1 LVGEVNGPAIEVSWH
16 SPRSW
21 FGLFPGPGAGWRIQL
36 EESRHEFLFDRALL
50 DAIPRNLRAAE
61 VLVRFDEAVGQ
72 PASGGSF
79 IDFWTQLAARRE
91 PTFALDFPDTWDI
104 PWELLVGR
112 LELPEVREKVA
123 FVRRVSSREPASPS
137 EFTEPLRTV
146 IVLGD
151 EDPPDGPRLR
161 LRAEAEDVVRAWN
174 GLDAAVRR
182 VVEEPVWMWAEQD
195 VLGRTLDELRPHLV
209 VYSGHGRARPAGV
222 QLADGSWVSPEEY
235 AALLA
240 PSPARRP
247 VFASFWACSTGRA
260 EAGEAEGA
268 RTLPNAPAFARALI
282 GRGVIAVMAMQA
294 PIRDRNARRMA
305 STLFVQLAQG
315 RPLERAVAAARALVL
330 PTSARDGHPLDWASP
345 VVWSA
350 SAAVPQIAWK
360 VEATHVAVRQLAA
373 RRLLQQAAARLP
385 VPATADPVPL
395 DEPDAEER
403 ARAAAWADTPRTWV
417 IGDPED
423 YATGQQWLR
432 TLSALQADHSL
443 WVIPVELAPGTDTE
457 EALRLW
463 AERAGRQMLPGD
475 VPDDVGR
482 MIRDFRT
489 PQAAWRALCAA
500 EGRFLAVSNPP
511 EWREEDRWFWEALLQ
526 GAASRPFA
534 ILGALASGAPP
545 LVTGAVRTLPE
556 PDWQYEDFSMPVTD
570 TAIQAAL
577 ADAPRLALAMAILN
591 LPLDGSHVRVP
602 EHDGPANLEAWRGHA
617 SLLIVTPA
625 GRVLHA
631 AARRKILE
639 WANDRPA
646 ELARAHYD
654 AAMILAD
661 PRLQLTPELR
671 ERQIRHLLG
680 VFQDPA
686 PGFGADPYEVEASA
700 ARVADALFVLY
711 RETERPRAVLALER
725 LIAAQRSQVQGR
737 LSHESR
743 LVLAWAWLRLGH
755 TQEAKFWLRRA
766 SPRTP
771 PAQAWRHALQAE
783 LLKSTGEPDAKQ
795 GALEEIDRA
804 ISVCRADLEAGG
816 EGAQVRLRAYEQDR
830 ARILQYLFYDAE
842 GAARAYD
849 SLVRNWRGV
858 AGASLDIAVV
868 RRNWAEALR
877 TLADK
882 QKDPSLLDSADVLL
896 NEALKNAD
904 AYRASPVLAEVWYES
919 ARNEAA
925 RGRTKAERR
934 ALSSAIDAARHSG
947 HDMLLAIAQNREF
960 WRLRPFDPAEWEVRA
975 AELAHFP
982 GHGWAVRALVN
993 GRICA
998 AEAYLRA
1005 ESPAAARGELE
1016 AAEQAMA
1023 ANPSFDQGT
1032 DRWRRAAI
1040 AAGLEALSAG
1050 EAAGPSPWERFA
1062 ATYAWV
1068 PGWLAEHTSGTAD
1081 EVWQAW
1087 TGRKCRQPREG

>member
-1 LVGEVNGPAIEVSWH
+1 VGEVNGPLIEVSWID
-16 SPRSW
+16 RS
-21 FGLFPGPGAGWRIQL
+21 FLGFALGRGAGWRVQL
-36 EESRHEFLFDRALL
+36 EESRHEFLFERSRL
-50 DAIPRNLRAAE
+50 DAIPRNLRAAD
-61 VLVRFDEAVGQ
+61 VLERFDEAVDH

-79 IDFWTQLAARRE
+79 VDFWTQLSAQRE
-91 PTFALDFPDTWDI
+91 PTFALDFPETWDI
-104 PWELLVGR
+104 PWELLVSR
-112 LELPEVREKVA
+112 LKLPDVREKVA

-161 LRAEAEDVVRAWN
+161 LRAEAEDVVRAWK
-174 GLDAAVRR
+174 GLDAAVRQ
-182 VVEEPVWMWAEQD
+182 VVEEPVWMWAERGILD
-195 VLGRTLDELRPHLV
+195 RRLDELRPHLV

-222 QLADGSWVSPEEY
+222 QLADGSWVSPEGY
-235 AALLA
+235 ATLLA

-268 RTLPNAPAFARALI
+268 RTIPNAPAFARALI
-282 GRGVIAVMAMQA
+282 GRGVIAIMAMQA

-360 VEATHVAVRQLAA
+360 VDATPVAVRQLAA

-403 ARAAAWADTPRTWV
+403 ARAAAWAETPRTWV
-417 IGDPED
+417 SNDPED

-432 TLSALQADHSL
+432 TLSAIQADRNL
-443 WVIPVELAPGTDTE
+443 WVIPVELAPGTGTE
-457 EALRLW
+457 EALALW

-482 MIRDFRT
+482 MIREFRA
-489 PQAAWRALCAA
+489 PQAAWTALCAT
-500 EGRFLAVSNPP
+500 EGCFLAVSNPP

-526 GAASRPFA
+526 GAAFRPFA
-534 ILGALASGAPP
+534 ILGPLAPGALPP
-545 LVTGAVRTLPE
+545 ADDSARTLWE
-556 PDWQYEDFSMPVTD
+556 PDWHYEDFSMPVTD
-570 TAIQAAL
+570 SAIQAAL
-577 ADAPRLALAMAILN
+577 TEAPRLALAIAVLN
-591 LPLDGSHVRVP
+591 LPLEGSHVRVP

-617 SLLIVTPA
+617 PLLINTPA

-631 AARRKILE
+631 AARRKLLE
-639 WANDRPA
+639 WAQDRPT

-661 PRLQLTPELR
+661 SRLQLTPELR

-680 VFQDPA
+680 IFQEPA
-686 PGFGADPYEVEASA
+686 PGFGADPYEVEAAA
-700 ARVADALFVLY
+700 ARVADALFALY
-711 RETERPRAVLALER
+711 RETERPRAVLALDR
-725 LIAAQRSQVQGR
+725 LITARRPQVQAR
-737 LSHESR
+737 LAHESR
-743 LVLAWAWLRLGH
+743 LALAWAWLRLGH
-755 TQEAKFWLRRA
+755 TQEAGFWLRRA

-795 GALEEIDRA
+795 RALAEIEQA

-816 EGAQVRLRAYEQDR
+816 EGAQARLRAYEQDR
-830 ARILQYLFYDAE
+830 ARILQYLFYDAK
-842 GAARAYD
+842 GAADEYD
-849 SLVRNWRGV
+849 RLVRNWGG
-858 AGASLDIAVV
+858 APGASLDLAVV
-868 RRNWAEALR
+868 KRNWAEALR
-877 TLADK
+877 TLADLRG
-882 QKDPSLLDSADVLL
+882 DPSLLESASTYL
-896 NEALKNAD
+896 NEALGNAQP
-904 AYRASPVLAEVWYES
+904 YRTSHVLAEVRYEL
-919 ARNEAA
+919 ARNAAA
-925 RGRTKAERR
+925 RGDRNSERR
-934 ALSSAIDAARHSG
+934 ELSSAIEAARHSG
-947 HDMLLAIAQNREF
+947 HDMLLSIAQNREF
-960 WRLRPFDPAEWEVRA
+960 WGFRPFDPAEWEARA
-975 AELAHFP
+975 AELARFP
-982 GHGWAVRALVN
+982 GHGWAVRALVD

-998 AEAYLRA
+998 AEAYLRDG
-1005 ESPAAARGELE
+1005 SPAAAHDELE
-1016 AAEQAMA
+1016 AAQQAMA

-1032 DRWRRAAI
+1032 DRWRMAAI

-1050 EAAGPSPWERFA
+1050 GAAGPGPWERFA
-1062 ATYAWV
+1062 AEHAWA
-1068 PGWLAEHTSGTAD
+1068 PNWLTEHTSGTAD
-1081 EVWQAW
+1081 GVWKAW
-1087 TGRKCRQPREG
+1087 TGLKCRQPREG